1 MGWMWVLLAVL
12 VVLVAAGVLVS
23 RRRGG
28 TVEGGP
34 EATGTPD
41 TAEVPDG
48 PGPGRDPGTVALF
61 DTAGVVD
68 PSAAAAGSH
77 APSPDVAPQPSS
89 ADGAEEWSGPGAT
102 AGGPTGTSDA
112 PAGHGLSDGTEDD
125 PAPGTRPP
133 DVASGATATAPDPS
147 GPEVSDR
154 GAAGDG
160 ADGDV
165 VTAGGTG
172 PGGGYRPTSDGAVAL
187 SQDGA
192 AHDGAAH
199 DGTAPDGTAPDGTA
213 HEGVAQV
220 GVAQVGAVQNGAAH
234 DGPVDDSAAGPVPIP
249 GEPGSAATAPEVP
262 LPRPES
268 DPASPE
274 GSAEDDEP
282 AGRHALRDDVEP
294 APLPGPDPAPAD
306 DGPPAPLPIPS
317 RPRQGAGG
325 SALAALDSMIIG
337 PSAASAPLPPGV
349 RPGPYPDS
357 VLAPTDGGD
366 PPETHRVKVH
376 SGSRRFHPPE
386 SPYYVRT
393 RADLYFTAEGAARAA
408 GFIAWHER
416 PGAR

>member
-1 MGWMWVLLAVL
+1 MGWMWVLPAVL
-12 VVLVAAGVLVS
+12 VVLVVAGVLVS

-28 TVEGGP
+28 TGESGP
-34 EATGTPD
+34 EVTGTPD
-41 TAEVPDG
+41 TAEVPEG
-48 PGPGRDPGTVALF
+48 PDPGRDPGTVGLF
-61 DTAGVVD
+61 DTAGAVD
-68 PSAAAAGSH
+68 PSAAAAGAH
-77 APSPDVAPQPSS
+77 TPSPDVAPSPSS
-89 ADGAEEWSGPGAT
+89 ADGAGEWSGPGAT
-102 AGGPTGTSDA
+102 SGGPTGNRDA
-112 PAGHGLSDGTEDD
+112 PGGHGLSGGTEAD
-125 PAPGTRPP
+125 PAPGTRPA
-133 DVASGATATAPDPS
+133 DVAPGATATTPDLS
-147 GPEVSDR
+147 GPEASGR
-154 GAAGDG
+154 GADGDG
-160 ADGDV
+160 ADGDG

-172 PGGGYRPTSDGAVAL
+172 PGDDDRPTTDGVAAL

-192 AHDGAAH
+192 DHDGAAPDGESH
-199 DGTAPDGTAPDGTA
+199 DGAAAD
-213 HEGVAQV
+213 
-220 GVAQVGAVQNGAAH
+220 GAVH
-234 DGPVDDSAAGPVPIP
+234 DGPADDGAAGSVPVT
-249 GEPGSAATAPEVP
+249 GEPSSAATTTDAAATTDAATTADAATGPAVP
-262 LPRPES
+262 RPRPES
-268 DPASPE
+268 DPAPPD

-294 APLPGPDPAPAD
+294 APLPEPGPAPAD